1 MSNGKLTLEEKLKLL
16 EEKDKIC
23 DRVEAGEKVPC
34 PKCGA
39 FLIDVTPNS
48 ISEWADKTKQYGHG
62 IFCPNDESHFAR
74 YIEYKITPKDKK

>member
-1 MSNGKLTLEEKLKLL
+1 MSDVKNLSLEQKLKLL
-16 EEKDKIC
+16 EAKDKIC

-39 FLIDVTPNS
+39 YLVESGPGFV
-48 ISEWADKTKQYGHG
+48 SEWADKEKQYGHG

-74 YIEYKITPKDKK
+74 YIDYGDKV